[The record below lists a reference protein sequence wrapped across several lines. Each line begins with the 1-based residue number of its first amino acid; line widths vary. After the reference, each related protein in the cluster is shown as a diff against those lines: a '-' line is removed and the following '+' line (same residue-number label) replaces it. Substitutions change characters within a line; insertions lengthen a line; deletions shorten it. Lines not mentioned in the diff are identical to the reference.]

1 VVALNRGVFSAIP
14 RGGIHPERFS
24 SFGIDWWATKSPA
37 LAGWAPRIG
46 PPGMADTDGSLKLPL
61 LADRRGISI
70 LGLAANESA
79 RAYPL
84 YFILPLWIAAGICD
98 RFAGRARRIAGLL
111 LGRIAVMVPNALL
124 YSTS

>member
-79 RAYPL
+79 RAIRYTSSCRCGLPPVSVIGL
-84 YFILPLWIAAGICD
+84 PAALDVSPAYF
-98 RFAGRARRIAGLL
+98 
-111 LGRIAVMVPNALL
+111 
-124 YSTS
+124 